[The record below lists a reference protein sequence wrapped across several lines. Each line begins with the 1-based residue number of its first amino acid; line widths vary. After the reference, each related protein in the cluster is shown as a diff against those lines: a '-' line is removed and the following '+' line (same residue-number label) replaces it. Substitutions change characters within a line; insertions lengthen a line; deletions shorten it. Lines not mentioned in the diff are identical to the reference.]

1 MTNYPILYS
10 FRRCP
15 YAMRARAALYVSE
28 QLCTHREVVLRDKPE
43 AMVTISSKATVPV
56 LEIGP
61 GEVLD
66 ESLEIMLWALAQNDP
81 SGWLT
86 PSSGTK
92 EDMLALIRHCEADFK
107 PHLDRYKYANRYEGA
122 DPMVHRT
129 KAENFLNVLEGR
141 LSTTPYL
148 FGSQQSLTD
157 VAIAPFIRQFAN
169 TDRQWFDTTPYP
181 AVQKWLA
188 AFLDSALFS
197 TIMKKYTPW
206 KPGDPSVRSAMPP
219 S

>member
-1 MTNYPILYS
+1 
-10 FRRCP
+10 
-15 YAMRARAALYVSE
+15 MRARAALYVSE

-43 AMVTISSKATVPV
+43 AMVAISQKSTVPV
-56 LEIGP
+56 LEIEP
-61 GEVLD
+61 GEVLE
-66 ESLEIMLWALAQNDP
+66 ESLEIMLWALARNDP

-92 EDMLALIRHCEADFK
+92 EDMLALIQQCETDFK

-122 DPMVHRT
+122 DPMAHRSE
-129 KAENFLNVLEGR
+129 AENFLNVLEGR

-148 FGSQQSLTD
+148 FGSQQSLAD

-181 AVQKWLA
+181 AVQKWLT

-206 KPGDPSVRSAMPP
+206 EPGDPSIHTATAAS
-219 S
+219 